1 MKTLKPVRIVQFK
14 NKSGAPLENAA
25 RMVRIIEKARQDGIG
40 LVIFPERAI
49 QGLYANDFNS
59 AFVEDCAKA
68 TEKVVAASTGIAV
81 RFGTMTRDD
90 DGDPLN
96 QIFIAEDGRQLV
108 SGEFFAEPLSFPS
121 AYCGKFR
128 LVSSYS
134 ATFETNDQACEPDVR
149 FLVVCDNL
157 PYDRLEPAER
167 AKNLAKM
174 AIAAKRPVFYANA
187 AGLQDE
193 NKLVSI
199 YRGDSAVFDARG
211 KCVAR
216 ATPFEE
222 CELTLLPEDCGEQ
235 CTLPE
240 VQFPEEGIG
249 EVVEALRFGL
259 REMMAQTGVR
269 RVVIGVSGGIDSAV
283 STALYGSILKP
294 EDILLVSMPGPFTS
308 GTTRG
313 LAHALAQNLG
323 ARFAEI
329 PIGESVELTK
339 RQFAELVAEG
349 PNGAMAGAWSLS
361 PAAVENVQARDR
373 GSRILAAAAAAF
385 GGVVSCNAN
394 KDECTVGYGTMYGDI
409 TGWLCCLGDLW
420 KGEVYAAGRYLNE
433 KVYKRELIPEGIFKV
448 KPSAELS
455 EKQAVEKGLGDPLVY
470 PYHDALFKA
479 WVEDSASPT
488 DTLEWY
494 LNGELKEKLH
504 LTDVDVDQLFLKPAD
519 FIADLERWWNLY
531 CGLSVAKRLQA
542 PPTLV
547 VSCCPLGAFTSS
559 QSGPYYG
566 SRYRELREQVLG
578 NREQG
583 TGIRER
589 GMGNGDWG
597 LPTSRNG

>member
-1 MKTLKPVRIVQFK
+1 MKTPKPVRIIQFK
-14 NKSGAPLENAA
+14 NKPGAPLKNAA
-25 RMVRIIEKARQDGIG
+25 RMINIIDKARKDGVG
-40 LVIFPERAI
+40 LVIFPDCAI
-49 QGLYANDFNS
+49 QGIYSGFNVFNS
-59 AFVEDCAKA
+59 AFVEDCDKAAKN
-68 TEKVVAASTGIAV
+68 VVAASEGISV
-81 RFGTMTRDD
+81 LFGAMICNEEDLPYDR
-90 DGDPLN
+90 
-96 QIFIAEDGRQLV
+96 IVFAEDGREVSSGEIDDTTSLV
-108 SGEFFAEPLSFPS
+108 SKYS
-121 AYCGKFR
+121 GKFR
-128 LVSSYS
+128 LVTPSYMVQCEAAQPTS
-134 ATFETNDQACEPDVR
+134 EPDDR
-149 FLVVCDNL
+149 FLVVCAQSA
-157 PYDRLEPAER
+157 YDRFGLDEMQEG
-167 AKNLAKM
+167 LSDM
-174 AIAAKRPVFYANA
+174 ATAAKRPVFYANA
-187 AGLQDE
+187 VGIQDE
-193 NKLVSI
+193 DKLVHI

-211 KCVAR
+211 RRVAL

-222 CELTLLPEDCGEQ
+222 CALTLSPADCGGKCSMREI
-235 CTLPE
+235 PIAD
-240 VQFPEEGIG
+240 EGVG
-249 EVVEALRFGL
+249 ELVEALRYGL
-259 REMMAQTGVR
+259 REMMAQAGVR

-308 GTTRG
+308 ATTRG
-313 LAHALAQNLG
+313 LAHALAKNLG

-420 KGEVYAAGRYLNE
+420 KGDVYAAGRYLNE
-433 KVYKRELIPEGIFKV
+433 KFYKRELIPEGIFKV

-470 PYHDALFKA
+470 PYHDALFRA
-479 WVEDSASPT
+479 WVECSASPA

-494 LNGELKEKLH
+494 LNGELRVKLH
-504 LTDVDVDQLFLKPAD
+504 LTDIDIDQLFPTPAD
-519 FIADLERWWNLY
+519 FTADLERWWNLY

-547 VSCCPLGAFTSS
+547 VSHSPLGAVTSS

-566 SRYRELREQVLG
+566 SRYRELKAKAL
-578 NREQG
+578 
-583 TGIRER
+583 
-589 GMGNGDWG
+589 
-597 LPTSRNG
+597 TSRSE

>member
-1 MKTLKPVRIVQFK
+1 MKTPKPVRIIQFK

-25 RMVRIIEKARQDGIG
+25 RMADIIDKARKDGVG
-40 LVIFPERAI
+40 LVVFPNRTI
-49 QGLYANDFNS
+49 QGIYSGFNVFNS
-59 AFVEDCAKA
+59 AFVDDCIEAAKQ
-68 TEKVVAASTGIAV
+68 VVAASEGISV
-81 RFGTMTRDD
+81 LFGAMTCDK
-90 DGDPLN
+90 DGIPYGCLLM
-96 QIFIAEDGRQLV
+96 AEDGKKADEVGNSCGCYGPV
-108 SGEFFAEPLSFPS
+108 SFVSKYS
-121 AYCGKFR
+121 GKFH
-128 LVSSYS
+128 LVTPFWMVESE
-134 ATFETNDQACEPDVR
+134 AEEPTSKPDDS
-149 FLVVCDNL
+149 FLVVCDHL
-157 PYDRLEPAER
+157 SYDRLKPAET
-167 AKNLAKM
+167 AKNLADM
-174 AIAAKRPVFYANA
+174 ANAAKRPVFYANA
-187 AGLQDE
+187 VGIQDE
-193 NKLVSI
+193 DKLVHI

-211 KCVAR
+211 RCVAL

-222 CELTLLPEDCGEQ
+222 CALTLSPAGCGGNCALREVPIPED
-235 CTLPE
+235 
-240 VQFPEEGIG
+240 GIG
-249 EVVEALRFGL
+249 EVVEALRYGL
-259 REMMAQTGVR
+259 REMMAQAGVR

-308 GTTRG
+308 ATTRG
-313 LAHALAQNLG
+313 LAHALAKNLG

-420 KGEVYAAGRYLNE
+420 KGDVYAVGRYLNE
-433 KVYKRELIPEGIFKV
+433 KFYKRELIPEGIFKV

-470 PYHDALFKA
+470 PYHDALFRA
-479 WVEDSASPT
+479 WVEGFASPA

-494 LNGELKEKLH
+494 LNGELKEKLC
-504 LTDVDVDQLFLKPAD
+504 LTDIDVDQLFPKPSD

-547 VSCCPLGAFTSS
+547 VSCRPLGAVASS

-566 SRYRELREQVLG
+566 SRYRELRE
-578 NREQG
+578 
-583 TGIRER
+583 R
-589 GMGNGDWG
+589 GMGM
-597 LPTSRNG
+597 RE

>member
-1 MKTLKPVRIVQFK
+1 MKTPKPVRIIQFK

-25 RMVRIIEKARQDGIG
+25 RMINIIDKARKDGVG
-40 LVIFPERAI
+40 LVIFPDCAI
-49 QGLYANDFNS
+49 QGIYSGFNVFNS
-59 AFVEDCAKA
+59 AFVEDCDKAAKN
-68 TEKVVAASTGIAV
+68 VVAASEGISV
-81 RFGTMTRDD
+81 LFGAMICNDEDLPYDR
-90 DGDPLN
+90 
-96 QIFIAEDGRQLV
+96 IVFAEDGREVSTDEIDDTTSLV
-108 SGEFFAEPLSFPS
+108 SKYS
-121 AYCGKFR
+121 GKFCF
-128 LVSSYS
+128 VPDFFMIKCEADEPTS
-134 ATFETNDQACEPDVR
+134 EPDAKFIVA
-149 FLVVCDNL
+149 CHNWS
-157 PYDRLEPAER
+157 YDRY
-167 AKNLAKM
+167 NLDETHADLSAM
-174 AIAAKRPVFYANA
+174 ANAANRPVFYASSV
-187 AGLQDE
+187 GIQDQDKHV
-193 NKLVSI
+193 NI

-211 KCVAR
+211 RRVAL

-222 CELTLLPEDCGEQ
+222 CALTLSPADCGGKCSMREIPIADEDVGELT
-235 CTLPE
+235 
-240 VQFPEEGIG
+240 
-249 EVVEALRFGL
+249 EALRYGL

-308 GTTRG
+308 ATTRG
-313 LAHALAQNLG
+313 LAHQLAKNVG

-339 RQFAELVAEG
+339 RQFAELVTDG

-361 PAAVENVQARDR
+361 SSAVENVQARDR

-420 KGEVYAAGRYLNE
+420 KQDVYDVGRYLND
-433 KVYKRELIPEGIFKV
+433 KVFRREVIPEGIFKV

-470 PYHDALFKA
+470 PYHDALFRA
-479 WVEDSASPT
+479 WVEGSASPA
-488 DTLEWY
+488 DTLGWY
-494 LNGELKEKLH
+494 MNGELREKLY
-504 LTDVDVDQLFLKPAD
+504 LTDVDVDKLFPTPAD

-547 VSCCPLGAFTSS
+547 VSHCPFGTITSS

-566 SRYRELREQVLG
+566 SRYKELKAKALSPRE
-578 NREQG
+578 
-583 TGIRER
+583 
-589 GMGNGDWG
+589 
-597 LPTSRNG
+597 

>member
-14 NKSGAPLENAA
+14 NKSGAPMENAA
-25 RMVRIIEKARQDGIG
+25 RMADIIDKARQDGVG
-40 LVIFPERAI
+40 LVIFPDRTI
-49 QGLYANDFNS
+49 QGLYSGFNVFNS
-59 AFVEDCAKA
+59 AFLEDCVKA
-68 TEKVVAASTGIAV
+68 TEKVVAASEGITV
-81 RFGTMTRDD
+81 LFGTMVCDE
-90 DGDPLN
+90 DGVPYDRLLM
-96 QIFIAEDGRQLV
+96 AEDGAKKASFGTCDDPASLV
-108 SGEFFAEPLSFPS
+108 SKYS
-121 AYCGKFR
+121 GKFR
-128 LVSSYS
+128 LVTPSYMVECEAAQPTS
-134 ATFETNDQACEPDVR
+134 EPDDS
-149 FLVVCDNL
+149 FLVVCAQSSYNWLGVSIYETTADFA
-157 PYDRLEPAER
+157 D
-167 AKNLAKM
+167 M

-187 AGLQDE
+187 VGIQDE
-193 NKLVSI
+193 DKLVHI

-211 KCVAR
+211 RCVAL
-216 ATPFEE
+216 AMPFEE
-222 CELTLLPEDCGEQ
+222 CALTRSPEDCGGK
-235 CTLPE
+235 CALSE
-240 VQFPEEGIG
+240 VQFPENGIG
-249 EVVEALRFGL
+249 EIVEALRYGL
-259 REMMAQTGVR
+259 REMMAQAGVR

-313 LAHALAQNLG
+313 LAHALAKNLG

-361 PAAVENVQARDR
+361 SAAVENVQARDR

-420 KGEVYAAGRYLNE
+420 KGDVYAAGRYLND
-433 KVYKRELIPEGIFKV
+433 KFYKRELIPEGIFKV

-470 PYHDALFKA
+470 PYHDALFRT
-479 WVEDSASPT
+479 WVEGFASPA

-494 LNGELKEKLH
+494 LNGELKEKLY
-504 LTDVDVDQLFLKPAD
+504 LTDIDVDQLFPTPAD

-547 VSCCPLGAFTSS
+547 VSHRPLGAVTSS

-578 NREQG
+578 KRE
-583 TGIRER
+583 
-589 GMGNGDWG
+589 
-597 LPTSRNG
+597 